1 MTPPTPQLP
10 QLVKQARERLA
21 TLLREHDKRAADQV
35 DRLLAR
41 RDDTPSIVVVGE
53 TNRGKSSLVNALIAT
68 PGLSPVD
75 ADVAT
80 ATYLVLRHGPQWSA
94 SAGYA
99 EPIDIPIEDL
109 GRWVTGG
116 EQQPPRCV
124 DVRAPIPLLQRLSI
138 VDTPGVGGLNSMHGE
153 LAAEAAATATALLFV
168 VDASSPF
175 TKGELDFLAAVGERV
190 ETVLFALTKV
200 DQFRGWREI
209 LDADQRLLA
218 EHAPRFAGAKF
229 HAVSPRMFEMA
240 AKAPNPAA
248 LNSGALSM
256 LREKSGIGDLQVA
269 VQELVVGRSLMLA
282 EANALRTLTTAIGE
296 VEVRLRASARALDTG
311 HDEAD
316 ALRAR
321 RDRLAAERKSS
332 TRSWQVKLRTE
343 IQRARLE
350 SLHEVSRQIRD
361 AQSWFRQA
369 IDAADRDALAALPQQ
384 LDAALQV
391 ISARINAVLADRL
404 GRAADAALAEL
415 FAADELAVIRAQFAR
430 GDQPPVLLRAP
441 EKRAAT
447 AEDRLLVFMGISGG
461 MGAGRIA
468 ALPLAGLAALNPIVL
483 PVTIV
488 LGLGAGYWMAR
499 TRKHLADKQH
509 LRQWLSD
516 ALADARSTLDQLVS
530 EQLIDAEGQL
540 SLALDEALTGRVEA
554 IEEELREVDR
564 ALKLDAADR
573 AARQQSVAHD
583 LADVTAARDRG
594 EALLT
599 TIRQLRDRG

>member
-1 MTPPTPQLP
+1 MTPTPALP

-21 TLLREHDKRAADQV
+21 ILLREHDKRAADQV
-35 DRLLAR
+35 DKLLAGR
-41 RDDTPSIVVVGE
+41 AAKPSIVVVGE

-80 ATYLVLRHGPQWSA
+80 ASYLVLRHGASWSA
-94 SAGYA
+94 RACYA
-99 EPIDIPIEDL
+99 EPIEFPIEDL
-109 GRWVTGG
+109 GRWITGI
-116 EQQPPRCV
+116 EQQPPRHV
-124 DVRAPIPLLQRLSI
+124 EVQAPIPLLAGLSI

-153 LAAEAAATATALLFV
+153 LAAEAAAMATALLFV
-168 VDASSPF
+168 VDASAPF
-175 TKGELDFLAAVGERV
+175 TRGELDFLATVGERV

-240 AKAPNPAA
+240 AKAPNAA
-248 LNSGALSM
+248 AAAM
-256 LREKSGIGDLQVA
+256 LREKSGVSELQVA

-282 EANALRTLTTAIGE
+282 EANALRTLSTAIGE
-296 VEVRLRASARALDTG
+296 VVVRLQASARALDTG

-321 RDRLAAERKSS
+321 RDKLAAERKSS

-343 IQRARLE
+343 VQRARLE
-350 SLHEVSRQIRD
+350 SSHEVSRQVRD

-369 IDAADRDALAALPQQ
+369 IDAADRDALATLPQQ

-391 ISARINAVLADRL
+391 ISARVNAVLADRL
-404 GRAADAALAEL
+404 SRAADAALAEL
-415 FAADELAVIRAQFAR
+415 FSVDELAVIRAQFAR
-430 GDQPPVLLRAP
+430 GAHPPVVLRAP

-461 MGAGRIA
+461 LGAGRIA
-468 ALPLAGLAALNPIVL
+468 ALPLAGLGVAALNPVVL

-509 LRQWLSD
+509 MRQWLSD
-516 ALADARSTLDQLVS
+516 ALADARSTLDQLVA

-540 SLALDEALTGRVEA
+540 ALALDEALTSRIEA
-554 IEEELREVDR
+554 IDDKLREVDK
-564 ALKLDAADR
+564 ALKLDAAER
-573 AARQQSVAHD
+573 AAQQQAVGRQ
-583 LADVTAARDRG
+583 LADVTSARDRG
-594 EALLT
+594 EALLGT
-599 TIRQLRDRG
+599 MRQLRDRG

>member
-1 MTPPTPQLP
+1 MTPTPALP

-21 TLLREHDKRAADQV
+21 ILLREHDKRAADQV
-35 DRLLAR
+35 DKLLAGR
-41 RDDTPSIVVVGE
+41 AAKPSIVVVGE

-80 ATYLVLRHGPQWSA
+80 ASYLVLRHGASWSA
-94 SAGYA
+94 RACYA
-99 EPIDIPIEDL
+99 EPIEFPIEDL
-109 GRWVTGG
+109 GRWITGI
-116 EQQPPRCV
+116 EQQPPRHV
-124 DVRAPIPLLQRLSI
+124 EVQAPIPLLAGLSI
-138 VDTPGVGGLNSMHGE
+138 VDTPGLGGLNSMHGE
-153 LAAEAAATATALLFV
+153 LAAEAAAMATALLFV
-168 VDASSPF
+168 VDASAPF
-175 TKGELDFLAAVGERV
+175 TRGELDFLATVGERV

-240 AKAPNPAA
+240 AKAPNAA
-248 LNSGALSM
+248 AAAM
-256 LREKSGIGDLQVA
+256 LREKSGVSELQVA

-282 EANALRTLTTAIGE
+282 EANALRTLSTAIGE
-296 VEVRLRASARALDTG
+296 VVVRLQASARALDTG

-321 RDRLAAERKSS
+321 RDKLAAERKSS

-343 IQRARLE
+343 VQRARLE
-350 SLHEVSRQIRD
+350 SSHEVSRQVRD

-369 IDAADRDALAALPQQ
+369 IDAADRDALATLPQQ

-391 ISARINAVLADRL
+391 ISARVNAVLADRL
-404 GRAADAALAEL
+404 SRAADAALAEL
-415 FAADELAVIRAQFAR
+415 FSVDELAVIRAQFAR
-430 GDQPPVLLRAP
+430 GAHPPVVLRAP

-461 MGAGRIA
+461 LGAGRIA
-468 ALPLAGLAALNPIVL
+468 ALPLAGLGVAALNPVVL

-509 LRQWLSD
+509 MRQWLSD
-516 ALADARSTLDQLVS
+516 ALADARSTLDQLVA

-540 SLALDEALTGRVEA
+540 ALALDEALTSRIEA
-554 IEEELREVDR
+554 IDDKLREVDK
-564 ALKLDAADR
+564 ALKLDAAER
-573 AARQQSVAHD
+573 AAQQQAVGRQ
-583 LADVTAARDRG
+583 LADVTSARDRG
-594 EALLT
+594 EALLGT
-599 TIRQLRDRG
+599 MRQLRDRG

>member
-35 DRLLAR
+35 DKLLAR

-80 ATYLVLRHGPQWSA
+80 ATYLVLRHGPQWTA

-99 EPIDIPIEDL
+99 EPIDIPIEDV

-116 EQQPPRCV
+116 EQQPPRHV

-168 VDASSPF
+168 VDASAPF
-175 TKGELDFLAAVGERV
+175 TKGELDFLATVGERV

-209 LDADQRLLA
+209 LDANQRLLA

-240 AKAPNPAA
+240 AKAPNPDAA
-248 LNSGALSM
+248 GM
-256 LREKSGIGDLQVA
+256 LRERSGVGELQVA

-321 RDRLAAERKSS
+321 RDRLAADRKSS

-391 ISARINAVLADRL
+391 ISARVNAVLADRL
-404 GRAADAALAEL
+404 GRAADAALTEL
-415 FAADELAVIRAQFAR
+415 FAAEELAVIRAQFAR

-447 AEDRLLVFMGISGG
+447 AEDKLLVFMGISGG

-468 ALPLAGLAALNPIVL
+468 ALPLAGLGVAALNPIVL

-509 LRQWLSD
+509 MRQWLSD

-540 SLALDEALTGRVEA
+540 SLALDEALTGRIEA
-554 IEEELREVDR
+554 IEEELREVDK
-564 ALKLDAADR
+564 ALKLDAAER
-573 AARQQSVAHD
+573 SARQQAVARE
-583 LADVTAARDRG
+583 LADVTSARDHG

-599 TIRQLRDRG
+599 TMRQLRDRG

>member
-1 MTPPTPQLP
+1 VTPTPQLP

-21 TLLREHDKRAADQV
+21 VLLREHDKRAADQV
-35 DRLLAR
+35 DKLLAG
-41 RDDTPSIVVVGE
+41 RDATPSIVVVGE

-80 ATYLVLRHGPQWSA
+80 ASYLVLRHGESWSA
-94 SAGYA
+94 RAAYA
-99 EPIDIPIEDL
+99 EPIEFPLEDL
-109 GRWVTGG
+109 GRWVTGV
-116 EQQPPRCV
+116 EQQPPRHV
-124 DVRAPIPLLQRLSI
+124 EVQAPIPLLQNLSI

-175 TKGELDFLAAVGERV
+175 TRGELDFLATVGERV

-248 LNSGALSM
+248 AAM
-256 LREKSGIGDLQVA
+256 LREKSGVGELQVA

-296 VEVRLRASARALDTG
+296 VVVRLQASARALDTG

-321 RDRLAAERKSS
+321 RDKLAAERKSS

-343 IQRARLE
+343 VQRARLE
-350 SLHEVSRQIRD
+350 SSHEVSRQVRD

-369 IDAADRDALAALPQQ
+369 IDTADKDALAALPQQ

-391 ISARINAVLADRL
+391 ISARVNAVLVDRL
-404 GRAADAALAEL
+404 GHAADAALASL
-415 FAADELAVIRAQFAR
+415 FSVDELAVIRAQFAR
-430 GDQPPVLLRAP
+430 GDHPPVVLRAP

-468 ALPLAGLAALNPIVL
+468 ALPLAGLGVAALNPIVL

-509 LRQWLSD
+509 MRQWLSD
-516 ALADARSTLDQLVS
+516 ALADARSTLDQLVA

-540 SLALDEALTGRVEA
+540 ALALDEALTSRIEA
-554 IEEELREVDR
+554 IDEELREVDK
-564 ALKLDAADR
+564 ALKLDAAER
-573 AARQQSVAHD
+573 AVQQQAVGRQ
-583 LADVTAARDRG
+583 LADVTTARDRG
-594 EALLT
+594 EALLAT
-599 TIRQLRDRG
+599 MRQLRDRG

>member
-1 MTPPTPQLP
+1 VTPTPALP

-21 TLLREHDKRAADQV
+21 ILLREHDKRAADQV
-35 DRLLAR
+35 DKLLAGR
-41 RDDTPSIVVVGE
+41 AAKPSIVVVGE
-53 TNRGKSSLVNALIAT
+53 TNRGKSSLVNALVAA

-80 ATYLVLRHGPQWSA
+80 ASYLVLRHGASWSA
-94 SAGYA
+94 RACYA
-99 EPIDIPIEDL
+99 EPIEFPIEDL
-109 GRWVTGG
+109 GRWITGI
-116 EQQPPRCV
+116 EQQPPRHV
-124 DVRAPIPLLQRLSI
+124 EVQAPIPLLAGLSI

-153 LAAEAAATATALLFV
+153 LAAEAAAMATALLFV
-168 VDASSPF
+168 VDASAPF
-175 TKGELDFLAAVGERV
+175 TRGELDFLATVGERV

-240 AKAPNPAA
+240 AKAPNAA
-248 LNSGALSM
+248 AAAM
-256 LREKSGIGDLQVA
+256 LREKSGVSELQVA

-282 EANALRTLTTAIGE
+282 EANALRTLSTAIGE
-296 VEVRLRASARALDTG
+296 VVVRLQASARALDTG

-321 RDRLAAERKSS
+321 RDKLAAERKSS

-343 IQRARLE
+343 VQRARLE
-350 SLHEVSRQIRD
+350 SSHEVSRQVRD

-369 IDAADRDALAALPQQ
+369 IDAADRDALATLPQQ

-391 ISARINAVLADRL
+391 ISARVNAVLADRL
-404 GRAADAALAEL
+404 SRAADAALAEL
-415 FAADELAVIRAQFAR
+415 FSVDELAVIRAQFAR
-430 GDQPPVLLRAP
+430 GAHPPVVLRAP

-461 MGAGRIA
+461 LGAGRIA
-468 ALPLAGLAALNPIVL
+468 ALPLAGLGVAALNPVVL

-509 LRQWLSD
+509 MRQWLSD
-516 ALADARSTLDQLVS
+516 ALADARSTLDQLVA

-540 SLALDEALTGRVEA
+540 ALALDEALTSRIEA
-554 IEEELREVDR
+554 IDDKLREVDK
-564 ALKLDAADR
+564 ALKLDAAER
-573 AARQQSVAHD
+573 AAQQQAVGRQ
-583 LADVTAARDRG
+583 LADVTSARDRG
-594 EALLT
+594 EALLGT
-599 TIRQLRDRG
+599 MRQLRDRR

>member
-21 TLLREHDKRAADQV
+21 ALLREHDRRAADQV
-35 DRLLAR
+35 DKLLAR
-41 RDDTPSIVVVGE
+41 REATPSVVVVGE
-53 TNRGKSSLVNALIAT
+53 TNRGKSSLVNALVAT

-80 ATYLVLRHGPQWSA
+80 ASYLVLRHGESWSA
-94 SAGYA
+94 KACYA
-99 EPIDIPIEDL
+99 EPIDFPVEDL
-109 GRWVTGG
+109 GRWITGG
-116 EQQPPRCV
+116 EQQPPRHIEV
-124 DVRAPIPLLQRLSI
+124 LAPIPLLQRLSI

-168 VDASSPF
+168 VDASAPF
-175 TKGELDFLAAVGERV
+175 TKGELDFLATVGERV

-209 LDADQRLLA
+209 LDADRRLLA

-229 HAVSPRMFEMA
+229 HAVSPRMFELA
-240 AKAPNPAA
+240 AKAPNAEAA
-248 LNSGALSM
+248 AV
-256 LREKSGIGDLQVA
+256 LREKSGVGDLQIA

-296 VEVRLRASARALDTG
+296 VVVRLQASARALDTG
-311 HDEAD
+311 HEEAD

-321 RDRLAAERKSS
+321 RDKLAAERKSS

-361 AQSWFRQA
+361 AQTWFRQA
-369 IDAADRDALAALPQQ
+369 IDAAGKDALAALPQQ

-404 GRAADAALAEL
+404 GRAADAALTEL
-415 FAADELAVIRAQFAR
+415 FSVEELAVIRAQFAR
-430 GDQPPVLLRAP
+430 GDQPPVVLRAP

-447 AEDRLLVFMGISGG
+447 AEDKLLVFMGISGG
-461 MGAGRIA
+461 LGAGRIA
-468 ALPLAGLAALNPIVL
+468 ALPLAGIGVAALNPIVL

-509 LRQWLSD
+509 MRQWLSD

-540 SLALDEALTGRVEA
+540 SLALDEALSGRIEA
-554 IEEELREVDR
+554 IEEELREVDK
-564 ALKLDAADR
+564 ALKLDAAER
-573 AARQQSVAHD
+573 AAQQQAVARQ
-583 LADVTAARDRG
+583 LAEVTGARDRG
-594 EALLT
+594 EALLAT
-599 TIRQLRDRG
+599 MRQLRDRS

>member
-1 MTPPTPQLP
+1 VTPTPQLP

-21 TLLREHDKRAADQV
+21 GLLREHDKRAADQV
-35 DRLLAR
+35 DRLLAG
-41 RDDTPSIVVVGE
+41 RDATPSIVVVGE
-53 TNRGKSSLVNALIAT
+53 TNRGKSSLVNALVAT

-75 ADVAT
+75 AEVAT
-80 ATYLVLRHGPQWSA
+80 ASYLVLRHGESWSA
-94 SAGYA
+94 RACYA
-99 EPIDIPIEDL
+99 EPIEFPVEDL
-109 GRWVTGG
+109 GRWVTGV
-116 EQQPPRCV
+116 EQQPPRHV
-124 DVRAPIPLLQRLSI
+124 EVQAPIPLLRNLSI

-175 TKGELDFLAAVGERV
+175 TRGELDFLATVGERV

-229 HAVSPRMFEMA
+229 HPVSPRMFEMA

-248 LNSGALSM
+248 AAM
-256 LREKSGIGDLQVA
+256 LRDKSGVGELQVA

-282 EANALRTLTTAIGE
+282 EANALRTFTTAIGE
-296 VEVRLRASARALDTG
+296 VVVRLQASARALDTG

-316 ALRAR
+316 ALRSR
-321 RDRLAAERKSS
+321 RDKLAAERKSS

-343 IQRARLE
+343 VQRARLE
-350 SLHEVSRQIRD
+350 SSHEVSRQVRD

-369 IDAADRDALAALPQQ
+369 IDTADRDALAALPQQ
-384 LDAALQV
+384 LDAALQI
-391 ISARINAVLADRL
+391 ISARVNAVLADRL
-404 GRAADAALAEL
+404 SHAADAALASL
-415 FAADELAVIRAQFAR
+415 FSVDELAVIRAQFAR
-430 GDQPPVLLRAP
+430 GDHPPVVLRAP

-468 ALPLAGLAALNPIVL
+468 ALPLAGLGVAALNPIVL

-509 LRQWLSD
+509 MRQWLSD
-516 ALADARSTLDQLVS
+516 ALADARSTLDQLVA

-540 SLALDEALTGRVEA
+540 ALALDEALTSRIEA
-554 IEEELREVDR
+554 IDEELREVDK
-564 ALKLDAADR
+564 ALKLDAAER
-573 AARQQSVAHD
+573 AAQQQAVGRQ
-583 LADVTAARDRG
+583 LADVTSARDRG
-594 EALLT
+594 EALLGT
-599 TIRQLRDRG
+599 MRQLRDHS

>member
-1 MTPPTPQLP
+1 VTPTPALP

-21 TLLREHDKRAADQV
+21 ILLREHDKRAADQV
-35 DRLLAR
+35 DKLLAGR
-41 RDDTPSIVVVGE
+41 AAKPSIVVVGE

-80 ATYLVLRHGPQWSA
+80 ASYLVLRHGASWSA
-94 SAGYA
+94 RACYA
-99 EPIDIPIEDL
+99 EPIEFPIEDL
-109 GRWVTGG
+109 GRWITGI
-116 EQQPPRCV
+116 EQQPPRHV
-124 DVRAPIPLLQRLSI
+124 EVQAPIPLLAGLSI

-153 LAAEAAATATALLFV
+153 LAAEAAAMATALLFV
-168 VDASSPF
+168 VDASAPF
-175 TKGELDFLAAVGERV
+175 TRGELDFLATVGERV

-240 AKAPNPAA
+240 AKAPNAA
-248 LNSGALSM
+248 AAAM
-256 LREKSGIGDLQVA
+256 LREKSGVSELQVA

-282 EANALRTLTTAIGE
+282 EANALRTLSTAIGE
-296 VEVRLRASARALDTG
+296 VVVRLQASARALDTG

-321 RDRLAAERKSS
+321 RDKLAAERKSS

-343 IQRARLE
+343 VQRARLE
-350 SLHEVSRQIRD
+350 SSHEVSRQVRD

-369 IDAADRDALAALPQQ
+369 IDAADRDALATLPQQ

-391 ISARINAVLADRL
+391 ISARVNAVLADRL
-404 GRAADAALAEL
+404 SRAADAALAEL
-415 FAADELAVIRAQFAR
+415 FSVDELAVIRAQFAR
-430 GDQPPVLLRAP
+430 GAHPPVVLRAP

-461 MGAGRIA
+461 LGAGRIA
-468 ALPLAGLAALNPIVL
+468 ALPLAGLGVAALNPVVL

-509 LRQWLSD
+509 MRQWLSD
-516 ALADARSTLDQLVS
+516 ALADARSTLDQLVA

-540 SLALDEALTGRVEA
+540 ALALDEALTSRIEA
-554 IEEELREVDR
+554 IDDKLREVDK
-564 ALKLDAADR
+564 ALKLDAAER
-573 AARQQSVAHD
+573 AAQQQAVGRQ
-583 LADVTAARDRG
+583 LADVTSARDRG
-594 EALLT
+594 EALLGT
-599 TIRQLRDRG
+599 MRQLRDRG

>member
-1 MTPPTPQLP
+1 VTPTPQLP

-21 TLLREHDKRAADQV
+21 VLLREHDRRAADQV
-35 DRLLAR
+35 DKLLAG
-41 RDDTPSIVVVGE
+41 RDATPSIVVVGE

-75 ADVAT
+75 AEVAT
-80 ATYLVLRHGPQWSA
+80 ASYLVLRHGQSWTA
-94 SAGYA
+94 RACYA
-99 EPIDIPIEDL
+99 EPIEFPIEDL
-109 GRWVTGG
+109 GRWVTGI
-116 EQQPPRCV
+116 EQHPPRHV
-124 DVRAPIPLLQRLSI
+124 EVQAPIPLLQRLSI

-175 TKGELDFLAAVGERV
+175 TKGELDFLATVGERV

-209 LDADQRLLA
+209 LDADQKLLA
-218 EHAPRFAGAKF
+218 EHAPRFAGATF

-248 LNSGALSM
+248 AAM
-256 LREKSGIGDLQVA
+256 LREKSGVGELQIA

-282 EANALRTLTTAIGE
+282 EANALRTLSTAIGE
-296 VEVRLRASARALDTG
+296 VVVRLQAAARALDTG

-316 ALRAR
+316 ALRSR
-321 RDRLAAERKSS
+321 RDKLAAERKSS

-343 IQRARLE
+343 VQRARLE
-350 SLHEVSRQIRD
+350 SSHEVSRQVRD

-369 IDAADRDALAALPQQ
+369 IDAAGKDALAALPQQ

-391 ISARINAVLADRL
+391 ISARVNAVLADRL
-404 GRAADAALAEL
+404 SRAADAALAEL
-415 FAADELAVIRAQFAR
+415 FSADELAVIRAQFAR
-430 GDQPPVLLRAP
+430 GSHPPVVLRAP

-468 ALPLAGLAALNPIVL
+468 ALPLAGLGVAALNPIVL

-509 LRQWLSD
+509 MRQWLSD
-516 ALADARSTLDQLVS
+516 ALADARSTLDQLVA

-540 SLALDEALTGRVEA
+540 SLALDEALTSRIEA
-554 IEEELREVDR
+554 IEEELREVDK
-564 ALKLDAADR
+564 ALKLDAAER
-573 AARQQSVAHD
+573 AAQQQAVGRQ

-594 EALLT
+594 EALLGT
-599 TIRQLRDRG
+599 MRQLRDRS

>member
-1 MTPPTPQLP
+1 MTTPTPQLP
-10 QLVKQARERLA
+10 HMVKQARERLA

-41 RDDTPSIVVVGE
+41 RDSTPSIVVVGE
-53 TNRGKSSLVNALIAT
+53 TNRGKSSLVNALVAV

-75 ADVAT
+75 AEVAT
-80 ATYLVLRHGPQWSA
+80 ASYLVLRHGDSWAAQA
-94 SAGYA
+94 CYA
-99 EPIDIPIEDL
+99 EPIDFPIEDL
-109 GRWVTGG
+109 RRWVTGG
-116 EQQPPRCV
+116 EQQPPRHV
-124 DVRAPIPLLQRLSI
+124 EVHAPIPLLERLSI

-168 VDASSPF
+168 VDASAPF

-209 LDADQRLLA
+209 LDADRRLLA

-229 HAVSPRMFEMA
+229 HAVSPRLFEMA
-240 AKAPNPAA
+240 AKAPNPDAAA
-248 LNSGALSM
+248 L
-256 LREKSGIGDLQVA
+256 LREKSGVGDLQVA

-296 VEVRLRASARALDTG
+296 VVVQLQASARALDIG
-311 HDEAD
+311 HAEAD

-369 IDAADRDALAALPQQ
+369 IDAANKDALAALPQQ

-415 FAADELAVIRAQFAR
+415 FAAEELAVIRAQFAR
-430 GDQPPVLLRAP
+430 GDQPPVVLRAP

-447 AEDRLLVFMGISGG
+447 AEDKLLVFMGVSGG
-461 MGAGRIA
+461 LGAGRIA
-468 ALPLAGLAALNPIVL
+468 ALPLAGIGVAALNPIVL

-540 SLALDEALTGRVEA
+540 SLALDEALTGRIEA
-554 IEEELREVDR
+554 IEEELREVDK
-564 ALKLDAADR
+564 ALKLDAAER
-573 AARQQSVAHD
+573 SQRQQAVAKQ
-583 LADVTAARDRG
+583 LADVTGARDRG
-594 EALLT
+594 ETLLT
-599 TIRQLRDRG
+599 TMRQLRDRS

>member
-1 MTPPTPQLP
+1 M
-10 QLVKQARERLA
+10 VKQARERLA
-21 TLLREHDKRAADQV
+21 ALLREHDKRAADQV
-35 DRLLAR
+35 DKLLAG
-41 RDDTPSIVVVGE
+41 RDSTPSIVVVGE

-80 ATYLVLRHGPQWSA
+80 ASYLVLRHGESWA
-94 SAGYA
+94 ARACYA
-99 EPIDIPIEDL
+99 EPIEFPIEDL
-109 GRWVTGG
+109 GRWITGV
-116 EQQPPRCV
+116 EQQPPRHV
-124 DVRAPIPLLQRLSI
+124 DVQAPIPLLQRLSI

-175 TKGELDFLAAVGERV
+175 TRGELDFLATVGERV

-209 LDADQRLLA
+209 LEADQKLLA

-229 HAVSPRMFEMA
+229 HAVSPRLFEMA
-240 AKAPNPAA
+240 AKAPNASAAA
-248 LNSGALSM
+248 L
-256 LREKSGIGDLQVA
+256 LREKSGVGELQIA

-296 VEVRLRASARALDTG
+296 VVARLQGSVRALDTG
-311 HDEAD
+311 HEEAD

-321 RDRLAAERKSS
+321 RDKLATERKSS

-343 IQRARLE
+343 VQRARLE
-350 SLHEVSRQIRD
+350 SSHEVSRQIRD

-369 IDAADRDALAALPQQ
+369 IDSAGKDALAALPQQ

-391 ISARINAVLADRL
+391 ISARITAVLTDRL
-404 GRAADAALAEL
+404 GRAADAALASL
-415 FAADELAVIRAQFAR
+415 FSAAELAVIRAQFAR
-430 GDQPPVLLRAP
+430 GAHPPVVLRAP

-468 ALPLAGLAALNPIVL
+468 ALPLAGIGVAALNPIVL

-509 LRQWLSD
+509 MRQWLSD

-540 SLALDEALTGRVEA
+540 SLALDEALTSRVEA
-554 IEEELREVDR
+554 IEDELREVDK
-564 ALKLDAADR
+564 ALKLDAAER
-573 AARQQSVAHD
+573 SARLQAVGQQ
-583 LADVTAARDRG
+583 LADVVSARDRG
-594 EALLT
+594 EALLGA
-599 TIRQLRDRG
+599 IRQLRDRG

>member
-1 MTPPTPQLP
+1 VTPPTPQLP

-21 TLLREHDKRAADQV
+21 ALLREHDRRAADQV
-35 DRLLAR
+35 DKLLAR
-41 RDDTPSIVVVGE
+41 REATPSVVVVGE
-53 TNRGKSSLVNALIAT
+53 TNRGKSSLVNALVAT

-80 ATYLVLRHGPQWSA
+80 ASYLVLRHGESWSA
-94 SAGYA
+94 KACYA
-99 EPIDIPIEDL
+99 EPIDFPVEDL
-109 GRWVTGG
+109 GRWITGG
-116 EQQPPRCV
+116 EQQPPRHIEV
-124 DVRAPIPLLQRLSI
+124 LAPIPLLQRLSI

-168 VDASSPF
+168 VDASAPF
-175 TKGELDFLAAVGERV
+175 TKGELDFLATVGERV

-209 LDADQRLLA
+209 LDADRRLLA

-229 HAVSPRMFEMA
+229 HAVSPRMFELA
-240 AKAPNPAA
+240 AKAPNAEAA
-248 LNSGALSM
+248 AV
-256 LREKSGIGDLQVA
+256 LREKSGVGDLQIA

-296 VEVRLRASARALDTG
+296 VVVRLQASARALDTG
-311 HDEAD
+311 HEEAD

-321 RDRLAAERKSS
+321 RDKLAAERKSS

-361 AQSWFRQA
+361 AQTWFRQA
-369 IDAADRDALAALPQQ
+369 IDAAGKDALAALPQQ

-404 GRAADAALAEL
+404 GRAADAALTEL
-415 FAADELAVIRAQFAR
+415 FSVEELAVIRAQFAR
-430 GDQPPVLLRAP
+430 GDQPPVVLRAP

-447 AEDRLLVFMGISGG
+447 AEDKLLVFMGISGG
-461 MGAGRIA
+461 LGAGRIA
-468 ALPLAGLAALNPIVL
+468 ALPLAGIGVAALNPIVL

-509 LRQWLSD
+509 MRQWLSD

-540 SLALDEALTGRVEA
+540 SLALDEALSGRIEA
-554 IEEELREVDR
+554 IEEELREVDK
-564 ALKLDAADR
+564 ALKLDAAER
-573 AARQQSVAHD
+573 AAQQQAVARQ
-583 LADVTAARDRG
+583 LAEVTGARDRG
-594 EALLT
+594 EALLAT
-599 TIRQLRDRG
+599 MRQLRDRS

>member
-1 MTPPTPQLP
+1 VTPPTPQLP

-21 TLLREHDKRAADQV
+21 ALLREHDKRAADQV

-41 RDDTPSIVVVGE
+41 RGDTPSIVVVGE

-80 ATYLVLRHGPQWSA
+80 ATYLVLRHGPRWSA

-99 EPIDIPIEDL
+99 EPIDIPVEDL

-116 EQQPPRCV
+116 EQQPPRRV
-124 DVRAPIPLLQRLSI
+124 DVQAPIPLLQRLSI

-175 TKGELDFLAAVGERV
+175 TKGELDFLATVGERV

-209 LDADQRLLA
+209 LDADRRLLA

-240 AKAPNPAA
+240 AKTPNPDAA
-248 LNSGALSM
+248 GM
-256 LREKSGIGDLQVA
+256 LRERSGIGELQVA
-269 VQELVVGRSLMLA
+269 VQELVIGRSMMLA
-282 EANALRTLTTAIGE
+282 EANALRTLATAIGE

-321 RDRLAAERKSS
+321 RDRLAADRKSS

-391 ISARINAVLADRL
+391 ISARVNAVLADRL

-415 FAADELAVIRAQFAR
+415 FAAEELAVIRAQFAR

-447 AEDRLLVFMGISGG
+447 TEDRLLVFMGISGG

-468 ALPLAGLAALNPIVL
+468 ALPLAGLGVAALNPIVL

-509 LRQWLSD
+509 MRQWLSD

-540 SLALDEALTGRVEA
+540 SLALDEALTGRIEA
-554 IEEELREVDR
+554 IEDELREVDK
-564 ALKLDAADR
+564 ALKLDAAAR
-573 AARQQSVAHD
+573 AARQQAVARE
-583 LADVTAARDRG
+583 LADVTSARDRG

-599 TIRQLRDRG
+599 TMRQLRDRS

>member
-21 TLLREHDKRAADQV
+21 ALLREHDKRAADQV

-41 RDDTPSIVVVGE
+41 RGDTPSIVVVGE

-80 ATYLVLRHGPQWSA
+80 ATYLVLRHGPRWSA

-99 EPIDIPIEDL
+99 EPIDIPVEDL

-116 EQQPPRCV
+116 EQQPPRRV
-124 DVRAPIPLLQRLSI
+124 DVQAPIPLLQRLSI

-175 TKGELDFLAAVGERV
+175 TKGELDFLATVGERV

-209 LDADQRLLA
+209 LDADRRLLA

-240 AKAPNPAA
+240 AKTPNPDAA
-248 LNSGALSM
+248 GM
-256 LREKSGIGDLQVA
+256 LRERSGIGELQVA
-269 VQELVVGRSLMLA
+269 VQELVIGRSMMLA
-282 EANALRTLTTAIGE
+282 EANALRTLATAIGE

-321 RDRLAAERKSS
+321 RDRLAADRKSS

-391 ISARINAVLADRL
+391 ISARVNAVLADRL

-415 FAADELAVIRAQFAR
+415 FAAEELAVIRAQFAR

-447 AEDRLLVFMGISGG
+447 TEDRLLVFMGISGG

-468 ALPLAGLAALNPIVL
+468 ALPLAGLGVAALNPIVL

-509 LRQWLSD
+509 MRQWLSD

-540 SLALDEALTGRVEA
+540 SLALDEALTGRIEA
-554 IEEELREVDR
+554 IEDELREVDK
-564 ALKLDAADR
+564 ALKLDAAAR
-573 AARQQSVAHD
+573 AARQQAVARE
-583 LADVTAARDRG
+583 LADVTSARDRG

-599 TIRQLRDRG
+599 TMRQLRDRS

>member
-1 MTPPTPQLP
+1 MTPTPQLP

-35 DRLLAR
+35 DKVLAR
-41 RDDTPSIVVVGE
+41 RDSTPSIVVVGE
-53 TNRGKSSLVNALIAT
+53 TNRGKSSLVNALVAM

-80 ATYLVLRHGPQWSA
+80 ASYLVLRHGESWSA
-94 SAGYA
+94 QACYA
-99 EPIDIPIEDL
+99 EPIDFPIEDL
-109 GRWVTGG
+109 RRWVTGG
-116 EQQPPRCV
+116 EQQPPRHV
-124 DVRAPIPLLQRLSI
+124 EVRAPIPLLQRLSI

-168 VDASSPF
+168 VDASAPF
-175 TKGELDFLAAVGERV
+175 SKGELDFLADVGERV

-229 HAVSPRMFEMA
+229 HAVSPRLSEMA
-240 AKAPNPAA
+240 AKAPNPDASA
-248 LNSGALSM
+248 L
-256 LREKSGIGDLQVA
+256 LREKSGVGDLQIA
-269 VQELVVGRSLMLA
+269 VQETVVGRSMMLA

-296 VEVRLRASARALDTG
+296 VVARLQASARALDTG
-311 HDEAD
+311 HEEAD
-316 ALRAR
+316 ALRDR
-321 RDRLAAERKSS
+321 RDRLVADRRSS

-369 IDAADRDALAALPQQ
+369 IDAANKDALAALPQQ

-415 FAADELAVIRAQFAR
+415 FAAEELAVIRAQFAR
-430 GDQPPVLLRAP
+430 GDQPPVVLRAP

-447 AEDRLLVFMGISGG
+447 AEDKLLVFMGISGG
-461 MGAGRIA
+461 LGAGRIA
-468 ALPLAGLAALNPIVL
+468 ALPLAGIGVAALNPIVL

-540 SLALDEALTGRVEA
+540 SLALDEALTGRIEA
-554 IEEELREVDR
+554 IEEELREVDK
-564 ALKLDAADR
+564 ALRLDAAER
-573 AARQQSVAHD
+573 SAQQQAVAKQ
-583 LADVTAARDRG
+583 LADVTGARDRG

-599 TIRQLRDRG
+599 AMRQLRDRS